1 MHCILCTRLRSTLRL
16 KLRKDLLPVA
26 KGCRVVY
33 IQKKAALQLF
43 ISPLVLLVLN
53 IKQGKELSCAQ
64 IARIHRQHLLQ
75 LQNRNIQIIGI
86 AAFQSVIISL
96 DGAVKILHRLPA
108 CLNLCQ
114 ILRPEI
120 LLAVKSL
127 VVDVLGD
134 HPLRK
139 CRNRLS
145 DLVVNETEK
154 IPGIQVILV
163 EPQTV
168 LQRQDCTGKIPHL
181 CLLQPVIIQII
192 GRIYNFLIS
201 AYIRS
206 AVRTMIRLIEL
217 AAAFEAI
224 H

>member
-1 MHCILCTRLRSTLRL
+1 MHCILCPRLRSTLRL

-26 KGCRVVY
+26 KSCRVVY

-43 ISPLVLLVLN
+43 VSPLVLLVLN
-53 IKQGKELSCAQ
+53 IKQRKKLPCAQ

-154 IPGIQVILV
+154 IPGIQIVLV

-168 LQRQDCTGKIPHL
+168 LQRQDCAGKIPHL